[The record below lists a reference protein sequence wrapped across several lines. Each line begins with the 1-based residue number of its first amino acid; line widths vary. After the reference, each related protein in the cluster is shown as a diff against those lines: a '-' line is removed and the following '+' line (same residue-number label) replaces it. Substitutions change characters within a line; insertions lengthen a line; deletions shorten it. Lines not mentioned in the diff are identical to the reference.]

1 MLRIVG
7 TGASPSKTYEQL
19 ANNVPIS
26 KPELVDLKSCSELSS
41 LWRMQRLG
49 LSCPSNQSAIVKDN
63 VSVSPND
70 WPTSPGSKE
79 EHWNFQQGMLV
90 GQPVAKSMHVESS
103 SFPDP
108 APSVGNAASNIDQA
122 ADVPPGNK

>member
-7 TGASPSKTYEQL
+7 TDASPSKTYEQL

-26 KPELVDLKSCSELSS
+26 KPELVDLKSYSEFSS

-63 VSVSPND
+63 VSV
-70 WPTSPGSKE
+70 
-79 EHWNFQQGMLV
+79 
-90 GQPVAKSMHVESS
+90 
-103 SFPDP
+103 
-108 APSVGNAASNIDQA
+108 
-122 ADVPPGNK
+122 